1 MSTFDCSLTSI
12 RIESLRGFTNST
24 LRLDQD
30 HLFLV
35 GPNNSGK
42 SSLLRILEWAV
53 NKADSDLLTGR
64 RYLTQAE
71 KDLLLPAAETQG
83 RARRI
88 TLHIAIPDGRRRRR
102 FSAVSGEAQIR
113 LKVKRDRV
121 SAHLGAPKRNEQDT
135 SDGLALELLRALRQR
150 AHFVYVPNTRDVAS
164 APFRAALI
172 EQSRILL
179 KEAMTPSGAGRHP
192 APVRAAQNSAEA
204 LRTQATKTLGQLE
217 EQLTSHAAGLFDKAS
232 VTVPL
237 RTEALVDLL
246 ADHAELRLSTGNH
259 DSNLVPAHE
268 VGSGLQSLLFVGLM
282 RSASKSLDR
291 RVVLLL
297 EEPETFLHPAA
308 QRELAQTLLDS
319 DELKFV
325 ASTHSAAI
333 LDEVKASQVALLRDH
348 RIYSPTALDP
358 SRAAIDSAFMSG
370 QGSEAI
376 FARSVLL
383 VEGPGDLAA
392 FEQLR
397 RRIARL
403 EGMSRVASELAV
415 VQVGGCERFSPW
427 IRLLRGFVDATKSEG
442 IAWFALADGDAGTK
456 LRKGLREAKVTVPE
470 GLSLEM
476 DATKNS
482 HTSRDVEAHQSA
494 VARFNAMAEAAEVR
508 AALLPFDLEYVLLAK
523 ASTDLAA
530 ACATHFN
537 EPADT
542 GQELAHRLGS
552 TFRTPKS
559 DSAPKA
565 DWMRGYIAQV
575 TPWEDL
581 HPEVRHVL
589 RSWLRPALDG
599 RPMPRALAGDC

>member
-1 MSTFDCSLTSI
+1 MSTFDCSLASI
-12 RIESLRGFTNST
+12 RIEGLRGFTNAA

-42 SSLLRILEWAV
+42 SSLLRMLDWAV
-53 NKADSDLLTGR
+53 NHADSDLLMGR

-71 KDLLLPAAETQG
+71 QDLLLPAAETQG

-88 TLHIAIPDGRRRRR
+88 TLQISIPDGRRRRR
-102 FSAVSGEAQIR
+102 FNAMSGEAQIR

-121 SAHLGAPKRNEQDT
+121 SAHLGAPKRNEPDT
-135 SDGLALELLRALRQR
+135 SDELALELLSALRQR
-150 AHFVYVPNTRDVAS
+150 AHFVYVPNARDVAS
-164 APFRAALI
+164 TRFKDVMV
-172 EQSRILL
+172 EQSRVLL
-179 KEAMTPSGAGRHP
+179 KEAMMPSGAGRYP
-192 APVRAAQNSAEA
+192 SSVREAQKSVTT
-204 LRTQATKTLGQLE
+204 LRTQAVNAVAQLV
-217 EQLTSHAAGLFDKAS
+217 EQLTAHADGLFDTAS
-232 VTVPL
+232 IDV
-237 RTEALVDLL
+237 ALNADILIDFL
-246 ADHAELRLSTGNH
+246 ADHAELRLSTGAH

-282 RSASKSLDR
+282 RAASRTPDR
-291 RVVLLL
+291 QVFLLL

-319 DELKFV
+319 NELKFV

-333 LDEVKASQVALLRDH
+333 LDEVKASQVALLRNH

-358 SRAAIDSAFMSG
+358 SRAAIDSAFMTG

-392 FEQLR
+392 FEQFR

-403 EGMSRVASELAV
+403 DGMSRVASELAV

-442 IAWFALADGDAGTK
+442 IAWFALADGDAGTR
-456 LRKGLREAKVTVPE
+456 LRKGLREAKVTVPDA
-470 GLSLEM
+470 LSLEM
-476 DATKNS
+476 DATMSS
-482 HTSRDVEAHQSA
+482 HKSGDVGAHQSA
-494 VARFNAMAEAAEVR
+494 VARFNAAAEATGVR
-508 AALLPFDLEYVLLAK
+508 AALLPFDLEYALLANVS
-523 ASTDLAA
+523 ADLAA
-530 ACATHFN
+530 TCAAHFN
-537 EPADT
+537 EPAAT
-542 GQELAHRLGS
+542 GEELAHRLGS
-552 TFRTPKS
+552 TFLGPARTGSRKT
-559 DSAPKA
+559 
-565 DWMRGYIAQV
+565 DWMRGYIAQA
-575 TPWEDL
+575 TPWDDL
-581 HPEVRHVL
+581 HSEVRHVL

-599 RPMPRALAGDC
+599 RPMPRALWD